1 MAILNPSKIGLA
13 AWDEFTTL
21 NGQPATGDPSDP
33 TTSQATLDGMNAIGF
48 PWYHTWHDTSLTGNQ
63 GAIKWIPAW
72 NTIAEVNTESLARF
86 KASGELVIASS
97 EPWNSFGGTYPT
109 ISPDECIAIW
119 PQLMAIGNRLTSPS
133 ISGPTDG
140 NDWLADFM
148 SKINARGYRVDVI
161 NVHYYSTDGNLNAFR
176 DYLQSVHNLYGRP
189 LFIGEW
195 ARYVNWGIQ
204 GKNPPQVD
212 PAVQA
217 AFAVAASQ
225 MMDTLDFVEKQAWY
239 AAGTGGG
246 GVLYLGSEVLN
257 ADGSPSIVGRAFKE
271 MLAAAGSGTFVGG
284 YVCSGDSLT
293 AGYVVPGNPTVN
305 PYPTQLASLTGL
317 PAANFGVNG
326 WQSYITDGNYPTR
339 EGPAYNAATA
349 NVLILEVGVNDI
361 YAGNRSVSD
370 VDTSVRSFCAQ
381 GRASGYKV
389 YVMTIAA
396 ASMNTAQETERL
408 AINSDRRANWSA
420 YCDGLIDI
428 AANSAFSDTTNAT
441 YYQSD
446 GVHWT
451 TAADAVVANL
461 VKVATLTQTPIVVPP
476 SPNPPSVPAGPT
488 MASYMNAANLILN
501 PDQGT
506 AISPV
511 TGPLPTY
518 SSLLNARNIHR
529 RT

>member
-1 MAILNPSKIGLA
+1 MAILNPGKIGLA

-48 PWYHTWHDTSLTGNQ
+48 PWYHTWQDTPLTGNQ
-63 GAIKWIPAW
+63 EAIKWIPAW
-72 NTIAEVNTESLARF
+72 NTIAQVNTESLARF

-97 EPWNSFGGTYPT
+97 EPWNTFGGTYPG
-109 ISPDECIAIW
+109 IAVDDCIAVW
-119 PQLMAIGNRLTSPS
+119 PQLMALGNRLTSPS

-161 NVHYYSTDGNLNAFR
+161 NVHYYSPDGNLTAFR

-195 ARYVNWGIQ
+195 ARYVNWSTF

-217 AFAVAASQ
+217 AFAVAASE
-225 MMDTLDFVEKQAWY
+225 MMDSLDFVEKQAWY

-257 ADGSPSIVGRAFKE
+257 SDGSPSVVGRAFKD
-271 MLAAAGSGTFVGG
+271 MLAAST
-284 YVCSGDSLT
+284 
-293 AGYVVPGNPTVN
+293 
-305 PYPTQLASLTGL
+305 
-317 PAANFGVNG
+317 
-326 WQSYITDGNYPTR
+326 
-339 EGPAYNAATA
+339 
-349 NVLILEVGVNDI
+349 
-361 YAGNRSVSD
+361 
-370 VDTSVRSFCAQ
+370 TS
-381 GRASGYKV
+381 
-389 YVMTIAA
+389 
-396 ASMNTAQETERL
+396 
-408 AINSDRRANWSA
+408 
-420 YCDGLIDI
+420 
-428 AANSAFSDTTNAT
+428 
-441 YYQSD
+441 
-446 GVHWT
+446 
-451 TAADAVVANL
+451 
-461 VKVATLTQTPIVVPP
+461 PVPP
-476 SPNPPSVPAGPT
+476 PPDPGTPAQPT
-488 MASYMNAANLILN
+488 MASYMNAANLVLN

-511 TGPLPTY
+511 TGSLPTY